1 MTESKRKQAQRK
13 RSRAERHSGVLR
25 RRKQDEETPKQ
36 GQGSPDAQSSKAKDG
51 GADPK
56 LDDGSKV
63 SSLLETSSKEVKQL
77 LEAADDA
84 AEKIR
89 EAAKTDAQV
98 ASDDKSGT
106 PNEAMSLISKTNTEV
121 QKVLEAAD
129 DAAEKIRAE
138 ARGEAR
144 QLIEETR
151 RRAES
156 VTGEQMNHVS
166 QMTEQVLGEL
176 SAIQEQLVTLRGA
189 FDRAIEKM
197 SVDLGVDQSS
207 VWDTQNG
214 ASDEEEESAELR
226 SRLGRRHK
234 AAAASEPD
242 GISEGARLLA
252 LQQLMAG
259 VDADVIQERLTKEFG
274 IKDPKPILDWMG
286 IQAEQPEKSKRSKR
300 R

>member
-13 RSRAERHSGVLR
+13 KSRAHRRSGVLR
-25 RRKQDEETPKQ
+25 RRKPDGEAPKQ
-36 GQGSPDAQSSKAKDG
+36 AQGKPDPQSSNAKKG
-51 GADPK
+51 GADPQV
-56 LDDGSKV
+56 DDSSKV
-63 SSLLETSSKEVKQL
+63 SSLLETSGKEVKQL

-89 EAAKTDAQV
+89 EAAKTAR
-98 ASDDKSGT
+98 DDESGKGS
-106 PNEAMSLISKTNTEV
+106 EAMPLISKTNKEV
-121 QKVLEAAD
+121 QKVLEVAEDAAD
-129 DAAEKIRAE
+129 KIREE
-138 ARGEAR
+138 ARAEAR

-176 SAIQEQLVTLRGA
+176 SAIQDQLETLRSA
-189 FDRAIEKM
+189 FDQAIKKM
-197 SVDLGVDQSS
+197 STDLGVDQTS
-207 VWDTQNG
+207 VWDNQNG
-214 ASDEEEESAELR
+214 ANDEEEESAELR
-226 SRLGRRHK
+226 SRLGRRRK
-234 AAAASEPD
+234 PVPAQEPD

-274 IKDPKPILDWMG
+274 IKDPKPILEWMG
-286 IQAEQPEKSKRSKR
+286 LQAETPEKPKKR
-300 R
+300 

>member
-13 RSRAERHSGVLR
+13 RGRAERHSGVLR
-25 RRKQDEETPKQ
+25 RRKKDEEATKPAQAKSDPQASDAKQ
-36 GQGSPDAQSSKAKDG
+36 G

-56 LDDGSKV
+56 LDDTSKV

-98 ASDDKSGT
+98 TSGGESG
-106 PNEAMSLISKTNTEV
+106 EATSMISKTNTEV

-129 DAAEKIRAE
+129 DAAEKIREE

-156 VTGEQMNHVS
+156 VTKEQMNNVS

-176 SAIQEQLVTLRGA
+176 SALQDQLETLRSA

-197 SVDLGVDQSS
+197 GVDLGVEQSS

-214 ASDEEEESAELR
+214 APDGEEESAELR
-226 SRLGRRHK
+226 SRLGRRRK
-234 AAAASEPD
+234 TVSASEPD

-286 IQAEQPEKSKRSKR
+286 IHAETPETPKKR
-300 R
+300 

>member
-13 RSRAERHSGVLR
+13 RGRAERRSGVLR
-25 RRKQDEETPKQ
+25 RRKQDEEASKQ
-36 GQGSPDAQSSKAKDG
+36 EPVKPDPQASDAEQG
-51 GADPK
+51 GAAK
-56 LDDGSKV
+56 LDDSSKV
-63 SSLLETSSKEVKQL
+63 SSLLETSGKEVKQL

-89 EAAKTDAQV
+89 EAAKTDAEV
-98 ASDDKSGT
+98 ASDDQSGG
-106 PNEAMSLISKTNTEV
+106 PNEATSLISKTNTEV

-129 DAAEKIRAE
+129 DAAEKIREE

-176 SAIQEQLVTLRGA
+176 SAIQDQLVTLRSA
-189 FDRAIEKM
+189 FDQAIQKM
-197 SVDLGVDQSS
+197 SVDLGVEQSS

-214 ASDEEEESAELR
+214 ASDGEEESAELR
-226 SRLGRRHK
+226 SRLGRRRK
-234 AAAASEPD
+234 TVSVSEPD

-252 LQQLMAG
+252 MQQLTAG
-259 VDADVIQERLTKEFG
+259 VDANVIQERLTKEFG

-286 IQAEQPEKSKRSKR
+286 IHAETPEKPKKG
-300 R
+300 